1 MKRFAIGFVIG
12 VGLMYYYLHYGE
24 RVEAGAF
31 SWFNGSASAYRGDAQ
46 HRAAREALGESEHR
60 R

>member
-12 VGLMYYYLHYGE
+12 VGLMYYYLHNGD
-24 RVEAGAF
+24 RLQADVSG
-31 SWFNGSASAYRGDAQ
+31 WFQGSASRYRGDA
-46 HRAAREALGESEHR
+46 HHDAAREALGESGR

>member
-1 MKRFAIGFVIG
+1 MKRFVVGFLIG
-12 VGLMYYYLHYGE
+12 VGLMYFYLHQGDA
-24 RVEAGAF
+24 VQAGVNR
-31 SWFNGSASAYRGDAQ
+31 WFHSSATHYRGDTE